1 MNDMEKDI
9 KKALSQTEGPGLDPI
24 REEGFREMIAATF
37 RGRLRWMTIYAWV
50 WAWVVTGVT
59 VFAAIK
65 MFMVDN
71 TRELILY
78 TALALVSA
86 SMVMF
91 IKLWFWLLMNRN
103 STTREIKRLELRIA
117 ELAAKLGS
125 K

>member
-1 MNDMEKDI
+1 MSNFENDM
-9 KKALSQTEGPGLDPI
+9 KKALSETEGQDTV
-24 REEGFREMIAATF
+24 REESFREMIAATF

-50 WAWVVTGVT
+50 WAWTLTGLT
-59 VFAAIK
+59 VFAAVK
-65 MFMVDN
+65 MFLVDN

-78 TALALVSA
+78 TALALGSA
-86 SMVMF
+86 GMLMF

-117 ELAAKLGS
+117 ELAAKLEAA